1 LTAPVLLLH
10 GQPGSAGDWN
20 RVVAALGHRRTITF
34 DRPGWDGVRPPS
46 GLPGNAEAALTE
58 LDVHGAERA
67 VVVGHSFGGAIAA
80 WLAAWFPNRV
90 SGLVLIAPSANT
102 ESLYA
107 VDRVLAAPVV
117 GEAMSALMLGAA
129 GWGLSVRR
137 MARLLGGDERHLLS
151 VARRLRS
158 PYAWTAFVAEQ
169 RALFADLP
177 RLEPELRG
185 IQVPTR
191 ILAGTRDWAVPIGSL
206 RKLESSIPG
215 AELRLIPRA
224 GHLIPL
230 RQPQTVAEAIASV
243 S

>member
-10 GQPGSAGDWN
+10 GQPGSARDWN
-20 RVVAALGHRRTITF
+20 RVVERLGHRRVIAF

-58 LDVHGAERA
+58 LDVHGAEQA
-67 VVVGHSFGGAIAA
+67 IVVGHSFGGAIAA
-80 WLAAWFPNRV
+80 WLAARFPARV
-90 SGLVLIAPSANT
+90 SGLVLVAPSANA

-107 VDRVLAAPVV
+107 LDRLLAAPVV
-117 GEAMSALMLGAA
+117 GEAMSALMLAGA

-137 MARLLGGDERHLLS
+137 LARLLGGDERHLRS

-177 RLEPELRG
+177 RLEPELRA
-185 IQVPTR
+185 IRVPTV
-191 ILAGTRDWAVPIGSL
+191 ILAGTRDWVVPMASL
-206 RKLESSIPG
+206 RKLASSIPG
-215 AELRLIPRA
+215 AELSVVPRA

-230 RQPQTVAEAIASV
+230 RQPHLVADAIVSV